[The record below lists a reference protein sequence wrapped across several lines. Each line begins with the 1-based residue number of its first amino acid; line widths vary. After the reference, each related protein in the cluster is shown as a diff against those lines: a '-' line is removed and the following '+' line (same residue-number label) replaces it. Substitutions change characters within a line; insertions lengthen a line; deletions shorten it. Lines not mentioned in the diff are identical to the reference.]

1 MDRQFIKENY
11 DALMEILN
19 SINVGVFI
27 SDGDGQVLAV
37 NDASLSAGGAPR
49 EEIIEKNIHELVEC
63 GYIEESVTVKIFE
76 SKKEESLIQN
86 LGDGSKVYVTGRPV
100 FETGGGKEEIELVIC
115 TERDITEIIRLK
127 EILEQKSKKYENE
140 LEYLK
145 KQNITMWGNLI
156 AEDDISKKLAQ
167 QAKRIAASDTTVLLT
182 GASGTG
188 KEVYANFIYE
198 NSSRAG
204 KPFIKI
210 NCAAIPESLIESELF
225 GYEKGTFTGANL
237 KGKMGIFEMANTGT
251 LFLDEIGELSMHLQP
266 KLLRVLQEKEV
277 RRIGGEEN
285 KPVDVRIIAA
295 TNRNLKKEMEKGNF
309 RSDLYYRLFVVP
321 INIPPLRQRKE
332 DIAPLT
338 NYFLNKFNAM
348 YEVKKEI
355 SSEAIKAMEKYNW
368 YGNVRELRN
377 IIERLVVS
385 GAGNTISAFQVEMC
399 LKEDNFNNAEP
410 VKNGENA
417 TLDELIENY
426 EKQIIIQAVEECG
439 TLTAAAQKLNVN
451 KSTISRKLKQY
462 GY

>member
-11 DALMEILN
+11 DALMGILN

-204 KPFIKI
+204 KPCIKI

-266 KLLRVLQEKEV
+266 KLLRVLQEKEIF
-277 RRIGGEEN
+277 RIGGTRAI
-285 KPVDVRIIAA
+285 PLDIRIIVA
-295 TNRNLKKEMEKGNF
+295 TNKNLEQEIIEGRF
-309 RSDLYYRLFVVP
+309 REDLYYRLNVMP
-321 INIPPLRQRKE
+321 IELPPLKGRKK
-332 DIAPLT
+332 DIRKLT
-338 NYFLNKFNAM
+338 HYFIDNFNREYKTDKIIA
-348 YEVKKEI
+348 E
-355 SSEAIKAMEKYNW
+355 EAVRIFENAEWK
-368 YGNVRELRN
+368 GNIRELEN
-377 IIERLVVS
+377 IIERLMISVDDNEITVGQVRNLMSNTNSYETDFENKTMQELMDEYEYEILKSMMEKHQKASKVS
-385 GAGNTISAFQVEMC
+385 NALNINKTTLHRR
-399 LKEDNFNNAEP
+399 LKKHN
-410 VKNGENA
+410 
-417 TLDELIENY
+417 LI
-426 EKQIIIQAVEECG
+426 
-439 TLTAAAQKLNVN
+439 
-451 KSTISRKLKQY
+451 
-462 GY
+462 

>member
-27 SDGDGQVLAV
+27 SDGGGQVLAV

-49 EEIIEKNIHELVEC
+49 EEIIEKNIQELVEC

-100 FETGGGKEEIELVIC
+100 FETGGGGKEEIELVIC

-266 KLLRVLQEKEV
+266 KLLRVLQEKEIF
-277 RRIGGEEN
+277 RIGGTRAI
-285 KPVDVRIIAA
+285 PLDIRIIVA
-295 TNRNLKKEMEKGNF
+295 TNKNLEQEIIEGRF
-309 RSDLYYRLFVVP
+309 REDLYYRLNVMP
-321 INIPPLRQRKE
+321 IELPPLKGRKK
-332 DIAPLT
+332 DIRKLT
-338 NYFLNKFNAM
+338 HYFIDNFNREYKTDKIIA
-348 YEVKKEI
+348 E
-355 SSEAIKAMEKYNW
+355 EAVRIFENAEWK
-368 YGNVRELRN
+368 GNIRELEN
-377 IIERLVVS
+377 IIERLMISVDDNEITAGQVRNLMSNTNSYETDFENKTMQELMDEYEYEILKSMMEKHQKASKVS
-385 GAGNTISAFQVEMC
+385 NALNINKTTLHRR
-399 LKEDNFNNAEP
+399 LKKHN
-410 VKNGENA
+410 
-417 TLDELIENY
+417 LI
-426 EKQIIIQAVEECG
+426 
-439 TLTAAAQKLNVN
+439 
-451 KSTISRKLKQY
+451 
-462 GY
+462 